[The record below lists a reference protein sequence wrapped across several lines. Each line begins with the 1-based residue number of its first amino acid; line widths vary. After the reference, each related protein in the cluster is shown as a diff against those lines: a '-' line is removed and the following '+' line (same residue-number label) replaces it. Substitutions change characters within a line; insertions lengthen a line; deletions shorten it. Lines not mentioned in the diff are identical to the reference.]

1 MGVAL
6 TALALLALAWSP
18 LGAEASRALMEGDGA
33 RLPRRDGALGVAPSA
48 DGWEDEVPESS
59 AGLASD
65 VYWRRRSRVTRARD
79 EDVGE
84 EEINWRALKVLHR
97 LEESR
102 ADVSRAEATAADAA
116 AKKRA
121 AAVGDEDRESGEHDG
136 RPQPPP
142 PPRRGGPKARELV
155 EGVGDPRVR
164 VVVQHH
170 RGGLQVLGRE
180 RQEQDQDQS

>member
-1 MGVAL
+1 MGLAL

-33 RLPRRDGALGVAPSA
+33 RLPRREGSLGVAPSA
-48 DGWEDEVPESS
+48 GGWEDEVPESS

-102 ADVSRAEATAADAA
+102 ADV
-116 AKKRA
+116 
-121 AAVGDEDRESGEHDG
+121 
-136 RPQPPP
+136 
-142 PPRRGGPKARELV
+142 
-155 EGVGDPRVR
+155 
-164 VVVQHH
+164 
-170 RGGLQVLGRE
+170 
-180 RQEQDQDQS
+180 